1 MRLCAL
7 FTLSVLVPTLAVA
20 AALEGPR
27 VRALD
32 TRVQFALAE
41 GTARS
46 ASFRK
51 LLTQIDKS
59 DVIVYVEFQPHLK
72 NRFVGTMTWVTAT
85 QQHRYV
91 RVSLNPEL
99 TGWRLVA
106 TLAHELQHVVE
117 VGEAR
122 SIVDAKSLSA
132 HYRET
137 GVEKVARSEAWE
149 TYAAQAMGET
159 VRRELAASAAG
170 GEAGSGMRAEP
181 RTLTREQ

>member
-7 FTLSVLVPTLAVA
+7 FTLYVLVPTLALA

-32 TRVQFALAE
+32 TRVQFAIAE

-51 LLTQIDKS
+51 LLTKIDKS

-72 NRFVGTMTWVTAT
+72 GRLVGTTTWVTTT
-85 QQHRYV
+85 QQYRYL
-91 RVSLNPEL
+91 RVALNPEL

-106 TLAHELQHVVE
+106 ALAHELQHVVE

-122 SIVDAKSLSA
+122 SIVDSKSLSA

-137 GVEKVARSEAWE
+137 GVEKVLRSEEWE
-149 TYAAQAMGET
+149 TQAAQVMGET
-159 VRRELAASAAG
+159 VRRELAASAVG
-170 GEAGSGMRAEP
+170 GESGSGMRAEP
-181 RTLTREQ
+181 RALTREQ